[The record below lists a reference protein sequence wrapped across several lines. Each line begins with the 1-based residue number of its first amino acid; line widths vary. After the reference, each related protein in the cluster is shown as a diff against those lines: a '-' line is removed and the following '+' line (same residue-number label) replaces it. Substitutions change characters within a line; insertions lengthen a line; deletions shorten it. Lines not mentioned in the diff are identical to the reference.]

1 MSIFS
6 VVSRLLT
13 IRQTGMSLVEIL
25 IYTTVFSIASAGIF
39 AFLTSYKSSWIQIS
53 NNTNQAEQADFAT
66 KYIQTQLGQ
75 SDSVTVA
82 SVNSGDNACLQLRKD
97 TALQRS
103 GTLFGAGNDFIE
115 TALPKSNLWLESVS
129 VSFWLRIDAS
139 QTGIANI
146 VNWGSESHRQQ
157 FAIQVSE
164 GLLKLDF
171 NGAHYVLNDRLDLR
185 DSNWHHIAVTYDSQ
199 NRVQPLPGA
208 GINVYIDNKL
218 MSGLFST
225 QSPPNY
231 EVLLTRPG
239 TNLFVGSLRYD
250 TTNRLIGAVSDLRI
264 WDQPLAAADIN
275 NLATGTTNVTVQP
288 ATLRY
293 HWPLQSFTSGQ
304 RNLIGIG
311 PQSSEGVFNGAWIKN
326 PIVSTVAEKAS
337 FAHYC
342 FYDQNQNGLYELW
355 ASKTATI
362 IPKPAPQT
370 PDWQRVTEDMF
381 IPKDGGGF
389 FNAISKSPDSVTA
402 NFALGTKQY
411 NQPAIQQKK
420 ANRAVFQQR

>member
-1 MSIFS
+1 M
-6 VVSRLLT
+6 
-13 IRQTGMSLVEIL
+13 
-25 IYTTVFSIASAGIF
+25 
-39 AFLTSYKSSWIQIS
+39 
-53 NNTNQAEQADFAT
+53 
-66 KYIQTQLGQ
+66 
-75 SDSVTVA
+75 
-82 SVNSGDNACLQLRKD
+82 
-97 TALQRS
+97 
-103 GTLFGAGNDFIE
+103 
-115 TALPKSNLWLESVS
+115 
-129 VSFWLRIDAS
+129 
-139 QTGIANI
+139 
-146 VNWGSESHRQQ
+146 NWGSESHRQQ

-311 PQSSEGVFNGAWIKN
+311 PQSSEGVFNGA
-326 PIVSTVAEKAS
+326 
-337 FAHYC
+337 
-342 FYDQNQNGLYELW
+342 
-355 ASKTATI
+355 
-362 IPKPAPQT
+362 
-370 PDWQRVTEDMF
+370 
-381 IPKDGGGF
+381 
-389 FNAISKSPDSVTA
+389 
-402 NFALGTKQY
+402 
-411 NQPAIQQKK
+411 
-420 ANRAVFQQR
+420 